1 MQTEQ
6 NQEDVTSSTIVPSR
20 VFPVVCAAIAI
31 GVFILDTITTAEVVV
46 AILYVGVVLLAARFL
61 PKRGIILAS
70 LGCLALLVLS
80 YFLSQYGEPPGAAL
94 PNLLLSVAV
103 IGMTAFL
110 AVQNQS
116 REMVLREQAG
126 LLNLTHDTIFVRDMT
141 DIILYWNRG
150 AEELY
155 GWRKTEAVGKMSH
168 QLMRT
173 IFPMPLEEIRA
184 ELLRIGRWEGELV
197 HTRKNGTQA
206 TVASRWA
213 VQQDARG
220 RAIAI
225 LETNN
230 DITERKRAEEALRE
244 SETRYRNI
252 FETAGVSI
260 WEEDFS
266 EVKATIDE
274 LKAQGVRDFR
284 AYFAAHPEFV
294 LHAIP
299 MVKIVDVNDATV
311 KLLAARSKGELVG
324 SLRAIFTPDAL
335 DVFAGELLAVAEERS
350 SFAAETTIQTL
361 KGDTLSVLF
370 TIMFPQSTKLESV
383 LVTIVDI
390 TERKRAAEALRDTQ
404 MELAHVNRVTTMGQM
419 TASIAHEVNQPIAAA
434 GTNAAAALRWLG
446 AQPPDLEEVRQAL
459 ARIIENAGRASD
471 VIGRIRALIKRGPP
485 RRDRFD
491 LNEAILDV
499 MAMTRSEVL
508 KYGVSPQI
516 KLATGPL
523 SVEGDRVQLQQVI
536 LNLVLN
542 AVEAMSA
549 VDEGPR
555 ELRISTE
562 TDAAAGG
569 VLVSVHDSGQ
579 GLDPKSVDR
588 LFEAFYTTKS
598 DGLGMGLAICRSII
612 EAHGGRLWG
621 SANESRGATFQ
632 FTLPPERDEAS
643 PAEQADLPPALPV
656 A

>member
-1 MQTEQ
+1 
-6 NQEDVTSSTIVPSR
+6 
-20 VFPVVCAAIAI
+20 
-31 GVFILDTITTAEVVV
+31 
-46 AILYVGVVLLAARFL
+46 
-61 PKRGIILAS
+61 
-70 LGCLALLVLS
+70 
-80 YFLSQYGEPPGAAL
+80 
-94 PNLLLSVAV
+94 
-103 IGMTAFL
+103 
-110 AVQNQS
+110 
-116 REMVLREQAG
+116 
-126 LLNLTHDTIFVRDMT
+126 
-141 DIILYWNRG
+141 
-150 AEELY
+150 
-155 GWRKTEAVGKMSH
+155 
-168 QLMRT
+168 
-173 IFPMPLEEIRA
+173 
-184 ELLRIGRWEGELV
+184 
-197 HTRKNGTQA
+197 
-206 TVASRWA
+206 
-213 VQQDARG
+213 
-220 RAIAI
+220 
-225 LETNN
+225 
-230 DITERKRAEEALRE
+230 
-244 SETRYRNI
+244 
-252 FETAGVSI
+252 
-260 WEEDFS
+260 
-266 EVKATIDE
+266 
-274 LKAQGVRDFR
+274 
-284 AYFAAHPEFV
+284 
-294 LHAIP
+294 

-311 KLLAARSKGELVG
+311 KLLAAQSKGELVG

-549 VDEGPR
+549 VDEGPGSCESAPR
-555 ELRISTE
+555 RMLPL
-562 TDAAAGG
+562 AACSSACAI
-569 VLVSVHDSGQ
+569 LGQ
-579 GLDPKSVDR
+579 GLDPNSVDR

-612 EAHGGRLWG
+612 EAHGGGCGDPPMNLEVPPFNSRYLRNGTRL
-621 SANESRGATFQ
+621 R
-632 FTLPPERDEAS
+632 LPSKQTCRRRYPWRDKCRSSKRTKPVLGDGGCPCCNRAR
-643 PAEQADLPPALPV
+643 ALPAIAV
-656 A
+656 TDAKSTSEAGSLKTLAYCVIMPNLSPSLNDWAEKSKKSKGIKNMEVTPEISAYKYILDLKYFSLPLRKSGGSPLSSKPSALGYPGRIITSEENCSSRALPSPPSQAARKLPISSLRGLSMPIRLIPTPSPTP